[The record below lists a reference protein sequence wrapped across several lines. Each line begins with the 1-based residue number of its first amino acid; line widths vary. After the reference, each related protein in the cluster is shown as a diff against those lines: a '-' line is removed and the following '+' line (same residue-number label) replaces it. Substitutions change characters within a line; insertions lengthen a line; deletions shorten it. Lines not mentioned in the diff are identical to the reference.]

1 MHRSFFKSASPS
13 RVDRKLAKDKADD
26 AQWRLCCQLVDARDH
41 RTCRCCG
48 RRTSPDDVGLLRGHR
63 HHIVYRSAGGL
74 DESRNVVTLC
84 ATCHDAEH
92 VKRTLDIDGN
102 ADTGLT
108 FWKRDE
114 NDVWFIWR
122 REVAVGLVEKD

>member
-13 RVDRKLAKDKADD
+13 RVDRALERKRADD
-26 AQWRLCCQLVDARDH
+26 AVWRECCRLVDARDH
-41 RTCRCCG
+41 RTCRCCE
-48 RRTSPDDVGLLRGHR
+48 RRTNPDDVGLLRGHR

-74 DESRNVVTLC
+74 DECRNVVTLC
-84 ATCHDAEH
+84 ARCHDDEH
-92 VKRTLDIDGN
+92 VKRTLEIDGN
-102 ADTGLT
+102 ADLALT